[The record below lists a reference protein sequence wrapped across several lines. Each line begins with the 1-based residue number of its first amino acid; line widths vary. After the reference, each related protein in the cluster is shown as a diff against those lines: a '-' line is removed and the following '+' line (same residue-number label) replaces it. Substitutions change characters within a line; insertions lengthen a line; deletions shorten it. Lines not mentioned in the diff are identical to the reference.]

1 MIFIVEVCSKYGITA
16 IFKYNTVTYYKS
28 TRFSTLAFYYN
39 NYYYFDQPTSCLRFW
54 LVRNKFLFGVITTHT
69 NDMGV
74 TVLQPY
80 QLSEGK
86 TGAQAIDFLTKRLV
100 ALGAV
105 HTGQFLVDCETYI
118 SAPQQ
123 HAPHNS
129 KAVHVLHNSEY
140 PVTTF
145 SILDTGTGKQIPL
158 VADNLFDLLMLKM
171 TSVYTSK
178 KQTKI
183 ESKGARFEYGD
194 FLIKLGSVT
203 MMENFKG
210 ILIEIEYRPCVVLFY
225 CWEMIREVLQSFLGV
240 TVAKDYPSYFT
251 PQPVVN
257 AMGQQQLHAKQND
270 IYEPIDTIHQYLEH
284 FTNYRKQNIMPQVS
298 SQSSNMAMNTGMRV
312 S

>member
-1 MIFIVEVCSKYGITA
+1 
-16 IFKYNTVTYYKS
+16 
-28 TRFSTLAFYYN
+28 
-39 NYYYFDQPTSCLRFW
+39 
-54 LVRNKFLFGVITTHT
+54 
-69 NDMGV
+69 MGV

-80 QLSEGK
+80 QIPEGK
-86 TGAQAIDFLTKRLV
+86 TGAQAIDFLTKRLL

-118 SAPQQ
+118 SVSPHGPTKSV
-123 HAPHNS
+123 HA
-129 KAVHVLHNSEY
+129 LHNSEY

-158 VADNLFDLLMLKM
+158 VADNLFDMLMLKM
-171 TSVYTSK
+171 INVSTHK

-203 MMENFKG
+203 MSENFKG

-240 TVAKDYPSYFT
+240 TVPKEYPSYFT
-251 PQPVVN
+251 PQQVVN

-270 IYEPIDTIHQYLEH
+270 IYEPIDTINQYLEH
-284 FTNYRKQNIMPQVS
+284 FTNYRKQNMPQVS
-298 SQSSNMAMNTGMRV
+298 QSSSTMSMNTGMRV
-312 S
+312 P